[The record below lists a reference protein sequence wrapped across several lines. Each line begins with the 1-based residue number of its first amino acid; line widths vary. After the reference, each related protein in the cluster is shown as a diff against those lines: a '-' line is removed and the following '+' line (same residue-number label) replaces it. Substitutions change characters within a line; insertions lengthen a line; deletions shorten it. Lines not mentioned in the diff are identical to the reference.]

1 MAHSSSNSVQ
11 KWHLMVHFVRR
22 HAWMLHCLCWSKWSN
37 CKYALSVVILD
48 EKWRFFSVEG
58 TVAPL
63 FTLLVTSGVIVSLA
77 EKIYIFLLGIAPD
90 DSLLLLY
97 SGQSRHIISDYA
109 QTWCSKTLSVWHC
122 TRRCDT
128 CSLFWTKQAI
138 STAPKLMLNA
148 TSVRNL
154 CTKNPVV

>member
-1 MAHSSSNSVQ
+1 MKNE
-11 KWHLMVHFVRR
+11 
-22 HAWMLHCLCWSKWSN
+22 
-37 CKYALSVVILD
+37 D
-48 EKWRFFSVEG
+48 FFSVEG

-109 QTWCSKTLSVWHC
+109 QT
-122 TRRCDT
+122 
-128 CSLFWTKQAI
+128 
-138 STAPKLMLNA
+138 
-148 TSVRNL
+148 
-154 CTKNPVV
+154 